1 MNEGALIEQTAD
13 TVEESLRDALASGDA
28 VLATA
33 RPVLLHLVNNDRDT
47 LFNDEII
54 ARVRGILHDIARQWL
69 LALAE
74 AAQLPHRDRFVEDRI
89 ESCAAGLSENAE
101 LLAHAH
107 VLTLE
112 AQLTDRLLETSGVDP
127 VLTALI
133 QDEAAGSDAVLAGL
147 AMAVLA
153 AQARFMR
160 QQARMALPLAELPG
174 ELFHQVVV
182 TLMCL
187 SADHAEPAARA
198 AARLRADYAEGQSRL
213 GALSRFVAAL
223 GTRTCQALAVEEAGL
238 AIFSTALATL
248 VHQERDLI
256 ILSFSERQKLR
267 LGLALRAAELSDGAL
282 REQFNHIHPRAAV
295 PQQVLGL
302 SADRAAA
309 LLAAASPYAGDPV
322 S

>member
-1 MNEGALIEQTAD
+1 MNKGALIEQGAD

-33 RPVLLHLVNNDRDT
+33 RPVLQHLVSNERDT

-69 LALAE
+69 FALAE
-74 AAQLPHRDRFVEDRI
+74 AAQVTQRDQFVRDRLDDCVADLT
-89 ESCAAGLSENAE
+89 SDGE

-112 AQLTDRLLETSGVDP
+112 AQLAERLQDEAGIDP

-133 QDEAAGSDAVLAGL
+133 QDEAAGTDATIAGL

-160 QQARMALPLAELPG
+160 QQARMALPLGELPG
-174 ELFHQVVV
+174 DLFHRVVV
-182 TLMCL
+182 KLMCE
-187 SADHAEPAARA
+187 AGDHAAAAAQA

-213 GALSRFVAAL
+213 GLLSRFVAAL
-223 GTRTCQALAVEEAGL
+223 DERSGYALVLEEAGL
-238 AIFSTALATL
+238 AIFATTLAVM
-248 VHQERDLI
+248 VHQERDVTV
-256 ILSFSERQKLR
+256 LSFDDRQKLR
-267 LGLALRAAELSDGAL
+267 LVLALRAAGLADRAI
-282 REQFNHIHPRAAV
+282 REQFHHIHPRATF
-295 PQQVLGL
+295 PQEVMLI
-302 SADRAAA
+302 APERAAG
-309 LLAAASPYAGDPV
+309 LLAASAPYWDGAAL
-322 S
+322 